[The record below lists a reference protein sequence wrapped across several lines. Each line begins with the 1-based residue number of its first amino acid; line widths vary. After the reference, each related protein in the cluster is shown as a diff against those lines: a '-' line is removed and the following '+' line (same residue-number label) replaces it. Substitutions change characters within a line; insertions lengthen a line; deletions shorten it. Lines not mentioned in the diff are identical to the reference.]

1 MATRYWVLGSG
12 TWDTTTTT
20 NWSTTSGGAGGASA
34 PTSADDVIFDANSNV
49 GTTIFTVTIP
59 GTANCLSF
67 STGGAGGVL
76 DAVMTL
82 SLGAT
87 SVLSVYGS
95 LTLPA
100 TNFTWTG
107 VSGATLNF
115 SSTTTGNTITTNGV
129 TITTT
134 AVQWNSTTGDWTLG
148 SALTTIGLMYLYA
161 GSLNTGNYNLSSY
174 GFTFSGTGVKTLTLG
189 SSTLTMSSSGPWTY
203 SGSNLTLNAGTSTI
217 NCGFFSTTSQF
228 IGGGLTY
235 YNVGFTSTAAVTLG
249 ITGANTFNNLTVA
262 ARAGGGIGTLN
273 FDAGLTNT
281 INGTLTLGSGTT
293 AVARLLVAASS
304 VGLPA
309 ASVGLPS
316 TLSVAA
322 LTAITD
328 IDFRDITASGT
339 SAPWSGTRIGN
350 CLGCTNITFT
360 TPRTVYWNSAASGVW
375 NGAVWSTTSGN
386 TGGLTINFPL
396 AQDTVV
402 IDDAGLTAGNTIT
415 YNASWNVGAI
425 NFSSRTNAMVL
436 DTGASSVLIY
446 GSVTLSSAVTLTGT
460 GLISF
465 RNKGLTA
472 TITSAGVPFTQ
483 PINIQAVSGTVA
495 INGNLTLSTTAALT
509 LLNGTLDLTNGGT
522 GNYTLSAG
530 LLLTSTTVTRA
541 IAFGTGNI
549 TLTGNAS
556 TVVNAAILTGFSYTG
571 TPTVNLTYSGSTGTR
586 TITHGN
592 SGVTEANALDI
603 YISAGSDIITTV
615 VATVF
620 GTLSFAG
627 FTGTFTRG
635 AFAISNYRDLVF
647 GTGMTYTA
655 ISSAFNMIG
664 TVVPQTITGNGVVID
679 SPFNINGVG
688 GTTNLGSALTLGSTN
703 GNFTHTNGTLNL
715 SGYTLTSRIYTT
727 ATGTKDLTFNGGTLA
742 CFNTTTTTFN
752 NAAPTGFTTTAGT
765 GTGIIS
771 MTGAT
776 AKTFVGGGST
786 YNCTLNQGGAG
797 ALTITGSNTFTAIS
811 NTVTVANSI
820 LFTAGTTTTLRHW
833 LVSGSAGNLVTVSST
848 TAAFHT
854 LVKVGAGNVSA
865 DYLNISYSQ
874 AS

>member
-67 STGGAGGVL
+67 STGGAGGAL

-82 SLGAT
+82 NLSVT
-87 SVLSVYGS
+87 SVSTLNVYGS

-100 TNFTWTG
+100 TNFTWTSAG
-107 VSGATLNF
+107 SVLNF
-115 SSTTTGNTITTNGV
+115 LSSTTGNTITTNGV
-129 TITTT
+129 VIT
-134 AVQWNSTTGDWTLG
+134 STVINWSNVNGGWTLG
-148 SALTTIGLMYLYA
+148 SALTNTVNTCSFYA
-161 GSLNTGNYNLSSY
+161 GSLNTGNYNVSL
-174 GFTFSGTGVKTLTLG
+174 GQFNMSGGSAKTLTLG
-189 SSTLTMSSSGPWTY
+189 SSTLTFNASAPWNY

-217 NCGFFSTTSQF
+217 NCSGATATFT
-228 IGGGLTY
+228 GGGLTY
-235 YNVGFTSTAAVTLG
+235 YNVGFTSTAAVLLVV
-249 ITGANTFNNLTVA
+249 TGANTFNNLTVA
-262 ARAGGGIGTLN
+262 ARAGSGIGTLS

-293 AVARLLVAASS
+293 AIARLIVASS
-304 VGLPA
+304 TVGSPT
-309 ASVGLPS
+309 
-316 TLSVAA
+316 TLSVAT

-328 IDFRDITASGT
+328 IDFRDITASGA

-350 CLGCTNITFT
+350 CLGCTNITFA
-360 TPRTVYWNSAASGVW
+360 TPRTVYWNSAGSGIW
-375 NGAVWSTTSGN
+375 SGTVWSTTSGN

-415 YNASWNVGAI
+415 YNAGWNLGVI
-425 NFSSRTNAMVL
+425 DFSSRTNAMTFNNGGSGV
-436 DTGASSVLIY
+436 SIY
-446 GSVTLSSAVTLTGT
+446 NSLTLSSAVTLTGT
-460 GLISF
+460 STIFF

-472 TITSAGVPFTQ
+472 TITSAGVLFTQ
-483 PINIQAVSGTVA
+483 GINIQAVSGTVA
-495 INGNLTLSTTAALT
+495 INGNLTLSTTSAIT

-522 GNYTLSAG
+522 GNYVVSAG
-530 LLLTSTTVTRA
+530 LFQISITSTRA

-549 TLTGNAS
+549 TVTGNAN
-556 TVVNAAILTGFSYTG
+556 TVVSANTLTGFSYTG

-586 TITHGN
+586 TITHG
-592 SGVTEANALDI
+592 STGATEANVLDI
-603 YISAGSDIITTV
+603 YISAGSDIITTTA
-615 VATVF
+615 ATTF

-635 AFAISNYRDLVF
+635 AFTFNNYRDLVF

-655 ISSAFNMIG
+655 IASGLNMIG
-664 TVVPQTITGNGVVID
+664 TVVPQTLTGNEVVID
-679 SPFNINGVG
+679 SPITINSVG

-715 SGYTLTSRIYTT
+715 AGYTLTALIYTT
-727 ATGTKDLTFNGGTLA
+727 ATGTKDLTFNGGTLV

-752 NAAPTGFTTTAGT
+752 NAAPTGFTTTAGA

-786 YNCTLNQGGAG
+786 YNCILNQVGAG
-797 ALTITGSNTFTAIS
+797 DLTITGSNTFTAIS

-820 LFTAGTTTTLRHW
+820 LFIAGTTTTIKNW
-833 LVSGSAGNLVTVSST
+833 LVSGSVGNLVTISST
-848 TAAFHT
+848 TAAQHN
-854 LVKVGAGNVSA
+854 LVKTGPGDVSS
-865 DYLNISYSQ
+865 DYLNISYSN

>member
-67 STGGAGGVL
+67 STGGAL
-76 DAVMTL
+76 DALDAMMTL
-82 SLGAT
+82 SLPSAG
-87 SVLSVYGS
+87 SSQFNVYGS

-100 TNFTWTG
+100 SNFTWTG
-107 VSGATLNF
+107 SSSNLNF
-115 SSTTTGNTITTNGV
+115 LSSTTGNTITTNGV
-129 TITTT
+129 VLT
-134 AVQWNSTTGDWTLG
+134 ATVINWNNVNGGWTLG
-148 SALTTIGLMYLYA
+148 SALTNTGNACNFYA
-161 GSLNTGNYNLSSY
+161 GSLNTGNYNVSLAQ
-174 GFTFSGTGVKTLTLG
+174 FSMTGALARTLTLG
-189 SSTLTMSSSGPWTY
+189 SSTVTLSASAPWTY

-217 NCGFFSTTSQF
+217 NCSGPTATFT
-228 IGGGLTY
+228 GGGLTY
-235 YNVGFTSTAAVTLG
+235 YNVGFTSTAVVTLG
-249 ITGANTFNNLTVA
+249 ITGANTFNNLTIA
-262 ARAGGGIGTLN
+262 ARAGAGIGTVS

-293 AVARLLVAASS
+293 AINRLIVAASS
-304 VGLPA
+304 VGSPT
-309 ASVGLPS
+309 
-316 TLSVAA
+316 TLSVAT

-328 IDFRDITASGT
+328 IDFRDITASGA

-360 TPRTVYWNSAASGVW
+360 TPRTVYWNLAASGVW
-375 NGAVWSTTSGN
+375 SGAVWSTTSGN
-386 TGGLTINFPL
+386 TGGLVINFPL

-415 YNASWNVGAI
+415 YNAAWGLGTI
-425 NFSSRTNAMVL
+425 DFSSRTNAMTFGNGIV
-436 DTGASSVLIY
+436 GPSIY
-446 GSVTLSSAVTLTGT
+446 GSLTLSSAVTLTGT
-460 GLISF
+460 GTISF

-483 PINIQAVSGTVA
+483 GINIQAVSGTVA
-495 INGNLTLSTTAALT
+495 INGNLTLPTTVGLT
-509 LLNGTLDLTNGGT
+509 LTNGTLDLTNGGT

-530 LLLTSTTVTRA
+530 LFQISVTSTRA

-549 TLTGNAS
+549 TVTGNGN
-556 TVVNAAILTGFSYTG
+556 TVVSANILTGFSYTG

-586 TITHGN
+586 TIIHG
-592 SGVTEANALDI
+592 STGATEANVLDI
-603 YISAGSDIITTV
+603 YISAGSDIIATSTTCN
-615 VATVF
+615 F

-655 ISSAFNMIG
+655 ISSGFNMIG

-679 SPFNINGVG
+679 SAFNINGVD
-688 GTTNLGSALTLGSTN
+688 GTTTLGSALTLGATN

-715 SGYTLTSRIYTT
+715 AGYTLAARKYTT
-727 ATGTKDLTFNGGTLA
+727 DIGTKNLTFNGGTLV
-742 CFNTTTTTFN
+742 CFTASTTTFN

-765 GTGIIS
+765 GTGIMS

-797 ALTITGSNTFTAIS
+797 ALTITGANTFNNIT
-811 NTVTVANSI
+811 NTVTPATVTFPASVINNFNAFN
-820 LFTAGTTTTLRHW
+820 LNGT
-833 LVSGSAGNLVTVSST
+833 AGNLVTINSST
-848 TAAFHT
+848 SGTQAT
-854 LVKVGAGNVSA
+854 LNYTGPSLVSC
-865 DYLNISYSQ
+865 DYLSIQDSNVT
-874 AS
+874 

>member
-67 STGGAGGVL
+67 STGGAGGAL
-76 DAVMTL
+76 DAAMTL
-82 SLGAT
+82 NL
-87 SVLSVYGS
+87 SVASVSTLNVYGS
-95 LTLPA
+95 FTLPA

-107 VSGATLNF
+107 AGSVVLNF
-115 SSTTTGNTITTNGV
+115 LSSTTGNTITTNGV
-129 TITTT
+129 VLTSTITS
-134 AVQWNSTTGDWTLG
+134 WNNVNGGWTLG
-148 SALTTIGLMYLYA
+148 SALTLVNNTAFLIA
-161 GSLNTGNYNLSSY
+161 GSLNTGGYTIASPAI
-174 GFTFSGTGVKTLTLG
+174 TFNGSGAKTLTLG
-189 SSTLTMSSSGPWTY
+189 SSTVTLSGASPWTY

-217 NCGFFSTTSQF
+217 NCSGATATFT
-228 IGGGLTY
+228 GGGLTY
-235 YNVGFTSTAAVTLG
+235 YNVGFTSTAAVSLVV
-249 ITGANTFNNLTVA
+249 TGANTFNNLTVA
-262 ARAGGGIGTLN
+262 ARASSGIGSLI
-273 FDAGLTNT
+273 FDSGLTNT

-293 AVARLLVAASS
+293 AVARLIVGAST
-304 VGLPA
+304 VGSPT
-309 ASVGLPS
+309 
-316 TLSVAA
+316 TLSVAT

-328 IDFRDITASGT
+328 IDFRDITASGA

-350 CLGCTNITFT
+350 CLGCTNITFA
-360 TPRTVYWNSAASGVW
+360 TPRTVYWNSATSANW

-415 YNASWNVGAI
+415 YNAAWSLGTI
-425 NFSSRTNAMVL
+425 DFSSRTNAMTFG
-436 DTGASSVLIY
+436 TGVVGPSIY
-446 GSVTLSSAVTLTGT
+446 GSLTLSSAVTLTGT
-460 GLISF
+460 GTISF

-472 TITSAGVPFTQ
+472 TITSAGVLFTQ
-483 PINIQAVSGTVA
+483 GINIQAVSGTVA
-495 INGNLTLSTTAALT
+495 INGNLTLPTTVGFT
-509 LLNGTLDLTNGGT
+509 LFNGTLDLTNGGT

-530 LLLTSTTVTRA
+530 LFQISVTSTRA

-549 TLTGNAS
+549 TVTGNAN
-556 TVVNAAILTGFSYTG
+556 TVVSASILTGFSYTG
-571 TPTVNLTYSGSTGTR
+571 MPTVNLTYSGSTGTR
-586 TITHGN
+586 TIAHG
-592 SGVTEANALDI
+592 STGATEANVLDI
-603 YISAGSDIITTV
+603 YISAGSDIITTTST
-615 VATVF
+615 AVF

-627 FTGTFTRG
+627 FTGTLTRG
-635 AFAISNYRDLVF
+635 VFTISNYRDLVF

-655 ISSAFNMIG
+655 IASGFNMIG
-664 TVVPQTITGNGVVID
+664 TVVPKTITGNGVVID

-688 GTTNLGSALTLGSTN
+688 GTTNLGSALTLGSTY

-715 SGYTLTSRIYTT
+715 SGYTLTARIYTT
-727 ATGTKDLTFNGGTLA
+727 ATGTKDLTFNGGTLV

-786 YNCTLNQGGAG
+786 YNCTLDQGGAG

-820 LFTAGTTTTLRHW
+820 LFTAGTTTTLTHW

>member
-20 NWSTTSGGAGGASA
+20 NWSTTSGGTGGASA

-49 GTTIFTVTIP
+49 LTTAFTVTIP
-59 GTANCLSF
+59 SSANCLSL
-67 STGGAGGVL
+67 STGGAGGAL

-82 SLGAT
+82 NLSVASV
-87 SVLSVYGS
+87 SVLNVYGS
-95 LTLPA
+95 FTLPA

-107 VSGATLNF
+107 AGSVVLNF
-115 SSTTTGNTITTNGV
+115 LSSTTGNTITTNGV
-129 TITTT
+129 VLTLTVIN
-134 AVQWNSTTGDWTLG
+134 WNNVNGGWTLG
-148 SALTTIGLMYLYA
+148 SALTNTGNTCNFYA
-161 GSLNTGNYNLSSY
+161 GSLNTGNYNVSL
-174 GFTFSGTGVKTLTLG
+174 TQFSMVGALARTLTLG
-189 SSTLTMSSSGPWTY
+189 SSTLTFSASAPWTY

-217 NCGFFSTTSQF
+217 NCSGATATFA
-228 IGGGLTY
+228 GGGLTY
-235 YNVGFTSTAAVTLG
+235 YNVGFTSTAALSLIV
-249 ITGANTFNNLTVA
+249 TGANTFNNLTIA
-262 ARAGGGIGTLN
+262 ARAGGGIGLLV
-273 FDAGLTNT
+273 FDSGLTNT

-293 AVARLLVAASS
+293 AVARLIVGASS
-304 VGLPA
+304 VGSPT
-309 ASVGLPS
+309 
-316 TLSVAA
+316 TLSVAT

-328 IDFRDITASGT
+328 IDFRDITASGA

-350 CLGCTNITFT
+350 CLGCTNITFA
-360 TPRTVYWNSAASGVW
+360 TPRTVYWNSAASASW

-415 YNASWNVGAI
+415 YNAAWSLGAI
-425 NFSSRTNAMVL
+425 DFSSRTNTMTFGNGVV
-436 DTGASSVLIY
+436 GPSIY
-446 GSVTLSSAVTLTGT
+446 GSLTLSSAVTLTGT
-460 GLISF
+460 SPFFF

-472 TITSAGVPFTQ
+472 TITSAGVLFTQ
-483 PINIQAVSGTVA
+483 GITIQAVSGTVA
-495 INGNLTLSTTAALT
+495 INGNLTLSTTSAIT

-522 GNYTLSAG
+522 GNYVVSAG
-530 LLLTSTTVTRA
+530 LFQISITSTRA

-549 TLTGNAS
+549 TVTGNADR
-556 TVVNAAILTGFSYTG
+556 VVSASVLTGFSYTG

-592 SGVTEANALDI
+592 SGVTEANVLDI
-603 YISAGSDIITTV
+603 YISAGSDIITTTGT
-615 VATVF
+615 ATF

-627 FTGTFTRG
+627 FTGTLTRG
-635 AFAISNYRDLVF
+635 VFTINIYRNLVF

-664 TVVPQTITGNGVVID
+664 TVVPQTITGNEVVID
-679 SPFNINGVG
+679 SPININSVG
-688 GTTNLGSALTLGSTN
+688 GTTNLGSALTLGATY

-715 SGYTLTSRIYTT
+715 AGYTLTSSIYTT
-727 ATGTKDLTFNGGTLA
+727 ATGTKNLTFNGGTLV

-765 GTGIIS
+765 GTGTIS

-797 ALTITGSNTFTAIS
+797 ALTITGANTFNNIT
-811 NTVTVANSI
+811 NTVTPATVTFPASVINNFNAFN
-820 LFTAGTTTTLRHW
+820 LNGT
-833 LVSGSAGNLVTVSST
+833 AGNLVTINSST
-848 TAAFHT
+848 VGTKAT
-854 LVKVGAGNVSA
+854 LNNIGTSLVSC
-865 DYLNISYSQ
+865 DYLSIQDSNVT
-874 AS
+874 